1 LDRAPAR
8 RRRACGDALS
18 AKQEL
23 ILDSVLTVLARHG
36 LAGVSMRAVAREA
49 GVALGLAT
57 YYFTDKTSLVA
68 AALERLGCQD
78 AQLLAADPAPDP
90 VTQLRRALHRVADE
104 QFLAT
109 DYLALRLQL
118 WALAPVDPTYAR
130 INHQALVSYRDRL
143 ADLIRGARP
152 ELTRAAAARRAGD
165 IVVIQN
171 GIWLTSLL
179 ITDREATDR
188 AVRRCEQIALD
199 PDD

>member
-23 ILDSVLTVLARHG
+23 ILDSVLTVQDQPGRC
-36 LAGVSMRAVAREA
+36 RPR
-49 GVALGLAT
+49 
-57 YYFTDKTSLVA
+57 TS
-68 AALERLGCQD
+68 
-78 AQLLAADPAPDP
+78 
-90 VTQLRRALHRVADE
+90 
-104 QFLAT
+104 
-109 DYLALRLQL
+109 RLQL
-118 WALAPVDPTYAR
+118 WACAPVDPTYAR
-130 INHQALVSYRDRL
+130 INHQALVSYRDRP

-152 ELTRAAAARRAGD
+152 ELTCAAAARRAGD

-171 GIWLTSLL
+171 GIRLTSLL

-199 PDD
+199 PDH